1 MIAYCDYIADRI
13 KRGLTDDSKIAGSL
27 IGNVGKINYDLTE
40 TGAFNSTKK
49 TIGVVDANGKFY
61 RVTVEEI

>member
-13 KRGLTDDSKIAGSL
+13 KRGLTADSTTVGTL
-27 IGNVGKINYDLTE
+27 IGNVGKINYDLTKE
-40 TGAFNSTKK
+40 GAFNSTKK
-49 TIGVVDANGKFY
+49 TISVVDTNGKMY